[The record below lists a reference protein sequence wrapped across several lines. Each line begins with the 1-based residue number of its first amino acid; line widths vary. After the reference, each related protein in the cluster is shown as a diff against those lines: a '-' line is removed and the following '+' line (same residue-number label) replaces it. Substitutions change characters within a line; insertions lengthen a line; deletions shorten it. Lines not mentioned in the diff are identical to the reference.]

1 MSAASDKYEKDV
13 AANLDKMV
21 KSAFGK
27 SAFAERPS
35 LPTTYSDVRMTV
47 PGKGKVWCEV
57 KMNHTDNLSN
67 TRVFYKNGT
76 WQVSDRAKSRN
87 AAAETCRLL
96 NESKQTKQW
105 VKDLAD
111 SCGINYKTIWIP
123 TTSGPIKSAG
133 KKGFEDVV
141 SHKMMIAYFKQI
153 KLSNTAATQYIVEE
167 PGYDIGDLVTIH
179 YLEGKSEPAYYMQSG
194 DDFYKI
200 GSRNPLGC
208 KGVPQFGGNGN
219 LKVRVGIR
227 TTYYEIQPEIKI
239 DPSSL
244 KNSRFSI
251 APGTSKK
258 NPFA

>member
-76 WQVSDRAKSRN
+76 WQVSDKAKSRN

>member
-1 MSAASDKYEKDV
+1 
-13 AANLDKMV
+13 
-21 KSAFGK
+21 
-27 SAFAERPS
+27 
-35 LPTTYSDVRMTV
+35 
-47 PGKGKVWCEV
+47 
-57 KMNHTDNLSN
+57 
-67 TRVFYKNGT
+67 
-76 WQVSDRAKSRN
+76 
-87 AAAETCRLL
+87 
-96 NESKQTKQW
+96 
-105 VKDLAD
+105 
-111 SCGINYKTIWIP
+111 
-123 TTSGPIKSAG
+123 
-133 KKGFEDVV
+133 
-141 SHKMMIAYFKQI
+141 
-153 KLSNTAATQYIVEE
+153 
-167 PGYDIGDLVTIH
+167 
-179 YLEGKSEPAYYMQSG
+179 MQSG

>member
-111 SCGINYKTIWIP
+111 SCGINYKTIF
-123 TTSGPIKSAG
+123 SNSNKVNV
-133 KKGFEDVV
+133 E
-141 SHKMMIAYFKQI
+141 KQI
-153 KLSNTAATQYIVEE
+153 KISTTT
-167 PGYDIGDLVTIH
+167 PDT
-179 YLEGKSEPAYYMQSG
+179 
-194 DDFYKI
+194 KI
-200 GSRNPLGC
+200 PENI
-208 KGVPQFGGNGN
+208 K
-219 LKVRVGIR
+219 K
-227 TTYYEIQPEIKI
+227 TTKFLQ
-239 DPSSL
+239 
-244 KNSRFSI
+244 N
-251 APGTSKK
+251 
-258 NPFA
+258 